1 MNATGPR
8 RDDDRPA
15 VGAGSLALASDGF
28 GSAAVADAHV
38 PSGGRPGGGPGG
50 CGIRFDP
57 DGVAQVFMTING
69 IEFLVTVG
77 GEGTEVQLHFH
88 GFPGVS
94 QHWVPPEELY
104 SADFAAETGVY
115 VFEVPADCEMRV
127 TQTVFA
133 GRVRPEG
140 VSVAGRIDRDGEPMY
155 FSTLMTVA
163 ELDAAPALCARVR
176 RALRRGP

>member
-1 MNATGPR
+1 MTTATRQRQKGGWVGR
-8 RDDDRPA
+8 RTGSGRRRSPMRTCLQA
-15 VGAGSLALASDGF
+15 VALA
-28 GSAAVADAHV
+28 AVL
-38 PSGGRPGGGPGG
+38 GG
-50 CGIRFDP
+50 CGIRIDP
-57 DGVAQVFMTING
+57 DGVAQVFMTVDG
-69 IEFLVTVG
+69 IEFLVNVG

-115 VFEVPADCEMRV
+115 VFKVPAECEMRV
-127 TQTVFA
+127 TQTAFA
-133 GRVRPEG
+133 GKVRPEG